1 MTREAFIYII
11 FAALLG
17 NNSPWVPLSSACLM
31 SRDTG
36 TETLPYNLSEDFC
49 RGISQKDSVSLLGK
63 AQVILLSS
71 IIKIVS
77 APGERAHLLPRSIVK
92 DLDSFSSGF
101 PSHNATYY
109 VHKC

>member
-1 MTREAFIYII
+1 MTQEAFIYII

-17 NNSPWVPLSSACLM
+17 NNSPWVPLSSVCLT

-36 TETLPYNLSEDFC
+36 TETLPYNLSKDVC
-49 RGISQKDSVSLLGK
+49 RVISQKDNVSLLGK
-63 AQVILLSS
+63 AQVIFLSS

-77 APGERAHLLPRSIVK
+77 APGEKAHMLPRSIVK
-92 DLDSFSSGF
+92 DLDSLSSGC
-101 PSHNATYY
+101 PSHNTTYC